1 MEILRIIS
9 LAFLLIVDL
18 VLISAYI
25 TINEKK
31 DKNIILV
38 ILTIFIIP
46 TFYIML
52 K

>member
-1 MEILRIIS
+1 MEILRIMS

-18 VLISAYI
+18 VLISIYI
-25 TINEKK
+25 SINNKK
-31 DKNIILV
+31 DKNVILV

-46 TFYIML
+46 TLYIIL